1 MLLERKLA
9 IASRVLCP
17 LIAQDR
23 TRDTQERIE
32 DIIHALEIADELI
45 NRCMAP
51 KPPADDHTLKPAV
64 RVREAIVER
73 DQVQLSDMISERRGT
88 VSKPT
93 RGPTYH

>member
-1 MLLERKLA
+1 MPLERKLA

-23 TRDTQERIE
+23 TRDTQDRIE

-45 NRCMAP
+45 NRCMQP

-64 RVREAIVER
+64 GVREAVVER
-73 DQVQLSDMISERRGT
+73 DQVQLSDMISERRGV

>member
-1 MLLERKLA
+1 MPLERKLA

-51 KPPADDHTLKPAV
+51 KPPADDHTLKPVV
-64 RVREAIVER
+64 RVREAVVER
-73 DQVQLSDMISERRGT
+73 DQVQLSDMISERRGA

>member
-1 MLLERKLA
+1 MPLERKLA

-64 RVREAIVER
+64 RVRESLVDR
-73 DQVQLSDMISERRGT
+73 DQVQLSDMISERRGA

>member
-1 MLLERKLA
+1 MPLERKLA

-51 KPPADDHTLKPAV
+51 KPPTDDHTLKPEV
-64 RVREAIVER
+64 RVRESLVGR
-73 DQVQLSDMISERRGT
+73 DQVQLSDMISERRGA